1 MPGPLEPLRGAKTIL
16 LTTYKRD
23 GSAVATPVSIA
34 FDGDRAFFRSY
45 DKAWK
50 TKRLRA
56 NPQVEVAP
64 ATLRGRPTG
73 PAIPAQAR
81 LLCVLAAGP
90 RGMTEL
96 AGILGIEKAALTGL
110 ADRAEQR
117 GLLVR
122 TPVAGDRR
130 ALSLALTPAGRST
143 AAAFHDDVSAEL
155 AALTCVLG
163 PREREQF
170 CRALARITGGR
181 AL

>member
-1 MPGPLEPLRGAKTIL
+1 VPAT
-16 LTTYKRD
+16 D
-23 GSAVATPVSIA
+23 HSAVA
-34 FDGDRAFFRSY
+34 DGIIRLSQRTQAVFAQVADRHSL
-45 DKAWK
+45 
-50 TKRLRA
+50 T
-56 NPQVEVAP
+56 
-64 ATLRGRPTG
+64 
-73 PAIPAQAR
+73 PAQAR

-130 ALSLALTPAGRST
+130 ALSLALTPAGRRT

-155 AALTCVLG
+155 AALTCVLD

-170 CRALARITGGR
+170 CQALARITGGR